1 MVALIVNRL
10 MNSVHEIEISA
21 LVERCRQG
29 DNEALSILYTKLYPK
44 LVATAQHYV
53 DRDTA
58 RDVVHDSW
66 LIALASLS
74 SLRNAHQIEAWITRI
89 VRNVAINHIKH
100 ARLTQ
105 TQPIETVQETIA
117 DSQPDEP
124 LIPLNALMNMV
135 KQLPNGYEQVFR
147 LRTFEGLSHDE
158 ISNRLGITSSTSRSQ
173 YTHARR
179 LLRAMV
185 QHWWMVPFTI
195 IIAVISFIALY
206 RPDRHAAL
214 DKPMM
219 PKTAEKHNTI
229 LPDSSNC
236 KNNQSQAGTSLHITE
251 HEALPADVSSS
262 RPALNIADS
271 IACDQCADTTQ
282 HPNATQQVA
291 PHQVLPQISIAQ
303 TSTQKPP
310 HNNTEWQSGTHMSLG
325 LAFNGSPNVN
335 GNAYPA
341 TITAI
346 SSLAP
351 TDGTSSAPTPV
362 EFDNWTQYSQF
373 IEEEANA
380 NPTDENLSLRRIAR
394 SNVLGNPQQE
404 IEEHAHHDIPFTV
417 SLSFNK
423 TITQRWSVGSGLN
436 YSRLHSTFDMGYS
449 QALIRNEQTIHYLG
463 IPVNASYTLFQRGR
477 WSLFATAGATLDIP
491 VASSWRTEHLLNGQT
506 IYSRPGSLTVP
517 IQWSVNAGM
526 GLQFN
531 ITPHIG
537 IYAQPGV
544 TYYFDNGTKTIRAEH
559 PWNVTMPIGIKLT
572 W

>member
-1 MVALIVNRL
+1 MVSIVNRL

-105 TQPIETVQETIA
+105 TQPLETVQETIA

-124 LIPLNALMNMV
+124 LIPLNALMCMV

-214 DKPMM
+214 DKPVM

-236 KNNQSQAGTSLHITE
+236 KNNQSQAGTSLHIAE
-251 HEALPADVSSS
+251 HEASPDDVSSS

-271 IACDQCADTTQ
+271 IACDQRADTTK
-282 HPNATQQVA
+282 HPNETYEQVA

-325 LAFNGSPNVN
+325 LAFSGSPNGN

-346 SSLAP
+346 PSLSP
-351 TDGTSSAPTPV
+351 TDGTSSTPA

-380 NPTDENLSLRRIAR
+380 NPTDENLSLRQISR

-477 WSLFATAGATLDIP
+477 WSLFATAGTTLDIP

>member
-1 MVALIVNRL
+1 MALIVNRL

-29 DNEALSILYTKLYPK
+29 DNEALSILYTKLYSK

-89 VRNVAINHIKH
+89 VRNMAINHIKH

-214 DKPMM
+214 DKPVM
-219 PKTAEKHNTI
+219 PKTAETHDTI
-229 LPDSSNC
+229 LPDSSNS
-236 KNNQSQAGTSLHITE
+236 KNNQPQAGPSLHIAE
-251 HEALPADVSSS
+251 HEASPANVSSS

-271 IACDQCADTTQ
+271 IACDQCADTTK

-303 TSTQKPP
+303 TSTQKLP
-310 HNNTEWQSGTHMSLG
+310 HSGAEWQNGTRMSLG
-325 LAFNGSPNVN
+325 LAFSGLPNGN

-373 IEEEANA
+373 IEEEAIA

-394 SNVLGNPQQE
+394 SNALGNPQQE

-477 WSLFATAGATLDIP
+477 WSLFATAGTTLDIP
-491 VASSWRTEHLLNGQT
+491 VAGSWRTEHLLNGQT
-506 IYSRPGSLTVP
+506 IYLRPGSLTVP

-531 ITPHIG
+531 ITPHFG